1 MAEPLDQQD
10 KQDIIKALTSSNSQA
25 LVRAIGSVLGK
36 AQNQRQFQQAQKEL
50 KGLVKQQTLSKE
62 QTAEFNKVLKDQTDK
77 FDDLISASSKLE
89 TEFFRIGTKLG
100 LGTTSAGIFAKQ
112 VVEGGKTVGQFGK
125 AAYQGA
131 GDIRSY
137 TDAFQGFLGPV
148 GYGIA
153 DLGRRL
159 DTNIESFRQLS
170 NVGAAFGQNL
180 VQLRKTAAAAAL
192 PLSDFVDLV
201 GQNSENL
208 AALFGSTTQG
218 AQAFSK
224 LSEQFRTTAINDL
237 APLGLTVSDINE
249 TLLTQLTL
257 QRRTG
262 TFQEGATQQQ
272 IQSATA
278 LALELDKL
286 SKLTGQQRSGLL
298 KTIEAQLS
306 NERFLAA
313 LGGMTEETRNRMS
326 SFAAS
331 IGTLAPEL
339 AEGFQDLI
347 ANAGVPVTESA
358 RALIQNIP
366 EAGDIIRQL
375 SAGTL
380 SSTQAMVALR
390 DAAQR
395 SNQSLRGVAQTGTVE
410 FARLFGEVAKLANA
424 KLDEAAATAE
434 QIDRQNRLTTQL
446 TQFEDASKR
455 LSAGFQSIETGF
467 FAQLGGVIGDST
479 SGINAGLKG
488 LGTYLQ
494 DLSPVTKS
502 FLFMGKTLA
511 SYFLDTGK
519 QIGITTAG
527 VFGGLKLAGVGPGG
541 LTGGLGMGRLGGFA
555 SRAGLAGL
563 GGGLALGGAGL
574 AGTAESD
581 GGKLL
586 GLLGSVGGGA
596 LAGAQIGAMFGPGGM
611 LAGGLLGAAGGLFL
625 GGSAVAGNKNKNTR
639 ATGTM
644 GMLGLPSEPRTAMLQ
659 IESGERVLSRAETN
673 AYNRNEAVDDGI
685 SRITASLESKFDSMV
700 AAVNKTNS
708 IQEQAVKALNTQ
720 VALTAQGNKIS
731 DKTRKGVA
739 SMGSLV

>member
-36 AQNQRQFQQAQKEL
+36 AQTQRQFQQAQKEL
-50 KGLVKQQTLSKE
+50 KALVEQQKLGKE
-62 QTAEFNKVLKDQTDK
+62 QIAEFNKVLKDQTDK

-131 GDIRSY
+131 GDIRDY
-137 TDAFQGFLGPV
+137 TNAFEGFLGPV

-153 DLGRRL
+153 DLGKRL
-159 DTNIESFRQLS
+159 DTNIEAFRQLS

-180 VQLRKTAAAAAL
+180 VRLRETAASAGL
-192 PLSDFVDLV
+192 PLSDFTDLV
-201 GQNSENL
+201 AQNSESL
-208 AALFGSTTQG
+208 AALYGSTTQG
-218 AQAFSK
+218 ARAFST
-224 LSEQFRTTAINDL
+224 LSESFRTTAIEQL
-237 APLGLTVSDINE
+237 APLGLTVSDLNE

-331 IGTLAPEL
+331 IGTLAPGL

-390 DAAQR
+390 NAAQR

-494 DLSPVTKS
+494 ELSPLTKS
-502 FLFMGKTLA
+502 FLFVGKTLG
-511 SYFLDTGK
+511 SYLLDTGK
-519 QIGITTAG
+519 QIGITSLG
-527 VFGGLKLAGVGPGG
+527 VFGGIKMAGGFGG
-541 LTGGLGMGRLGGFA
+541 GMGGIGQFGK
-555 SRAGLAGL
+555 RAGLAGV
-563 GGGLALGGAGL
+563 GGAIAMGGAGL
-574 AGTAESD
+574 AGTAESG
-581 GGKLL
+581 GGKML
-586 GLLGSVGGGA
+586 GLLGSIGGGA
-596 LAGAQIGAMFGPGGM
+596 LAGAQIGSMIAPGIGTVI
-611 LAGGLLGAAGGLFL
+611 GGLLGAMGGTFL
-625 GGSAVAGNKNKNTR
+625 GGSALAGNKSKDTR
-639 ATGTM
+639 AKGTM

-673 AYNRNEAVDDGI
+673 AYNRNEAVDTGLAT
-685 SRITASLESKFDSMV
+685 ITASLESKFDSMV